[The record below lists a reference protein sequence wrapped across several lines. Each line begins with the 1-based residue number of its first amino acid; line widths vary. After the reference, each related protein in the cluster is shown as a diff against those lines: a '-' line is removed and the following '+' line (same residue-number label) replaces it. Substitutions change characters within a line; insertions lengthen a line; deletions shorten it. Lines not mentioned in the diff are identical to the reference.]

1 MSSISLTKP
10 LSALDILKLQRVLA
24 DAGYDAGIIISNEV
38 PPSVAAKLLIRLF
51 RQGVTSSAK
60 LAEAL
65 EKYFGKDNEIRVP
78 DLPRLHR
85 YAIQGLPD
93 ELRGAIH

>member
-1 MSSISLTKP
+1 MSSIPPTKP
-10 LSALDILKLQRVLA
+10 LSSLDISKLQRVLV
-24 DAGYDAGIIISNEV
+24 DAGYDAGIVISNDV
-38 PPSVAAKLLIRLF
+38 LPNVAAKLLVRLF

-60 LAEAL
+60 LAEEL
-65 EKYFGKDNEIRVP
+65 DKYFGKENEIRLP

-93 ELRGAIH
+93 KLRRAVH

>member
-10 LSALDILKLQRVLA
+10 LSALDISKLQRVLA
-24 DAGYDAGIIISNEV
+24 DAGYDSGIIISNDV
-38 PPSVAAKLLIRLF
+38 LPNVAAKLLVRLF

-65 EKYFGKDNEIRVP
+65 EKYFGKDNEIRLP

-93 ELRGAIH
+93 KQRGAIH